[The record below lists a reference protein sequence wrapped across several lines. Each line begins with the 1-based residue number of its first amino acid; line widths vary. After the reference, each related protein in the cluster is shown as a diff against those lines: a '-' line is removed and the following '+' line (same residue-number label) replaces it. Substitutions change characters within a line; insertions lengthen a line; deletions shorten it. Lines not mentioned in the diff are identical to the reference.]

1 LRQTVAFPA
10 PGRRRHHILAA
21 LGYIGV
27 ALLFAWPLPLHLA
40 EALPGSPSGDTG
52 VYVWNLWVFRHQIL
66 VHQAFP
72 FATLE
77 ILNLDRAAVPLALH
91 NYTTV
96 ANLLAFPFIG
106 LIGTVA
112 TFNVLTIGTGAVT
125 AYAMFL
131 YALRRTG
138 DAGAAFA
145 GGLLFG
151 FNPFMTARSTEHFSL
166 AQAAPLPIFGLLML
180 LMFQN
185 PGPRLAACAGLVV
198 AWAYLSDP
206 YYAVYCLLI
215 AVFMVGYSLIAVERR
230 PEPVRRIW
238 WTAVVNLLLLC
249 LFGLIVGIALRGG
262 GRVELLGLR
271 ISVTRLY
278 TPVLLFTLLAL
289 VRLWMTVR
297 TRIRWR
303 PIFRP
308 AYIRAALVGA
318 MVCVGA
324 LAPVV
329 VAMASA
335 GGRIWTGPRV
345 WWRSSAPGVDAAAWL
360 IPNPFSPWFGGLGT
374 EWLAGLPN
382 GFVENVA
389 SVSWV
394 AVATIAIAV
403 VAAGF
408 KGTRGW
414 WVFTGVFALLSLGPF
429 IRIAGI
435 DTYLPTP
442 WALLRYLPVVGAA
455 RMPTR
460 MTVLVML
467 GFAMLFAL
475 ALQHLRARS
484 RRPWVVT
491 AIAVACLGLELL
503 PTPRRLFSAAV
514 PDVAR
519 VIAADPREVK
529 VLNLPFGLKDG
540 LGGGGRFSTAYQYH
554 QTVHEKPLI
563 GGYLSRLPGGAIERY
578 RRDPVLRVVMRLSE
592 GRPLEPELVNAAL
605 AAAPEFMARTQLGYV
620 VVDTS
625 RASQELVD
633 FAIRAFSLAA
643 VDASGEFLLF
653 RTPLASPPAG
663 STADRLP
670 IRTARPPHSAV
681 RNQPSMP
688 PASRLLQRSMS
699 SAE

>member
-1 LRQTVAFPA
+1 MRQTVDFQAT
-10 PGRRRHHILAA
+10 GRRRHHILAA

-27 ALLFAWPLPLHLA
+27 ALLFAWPLPLHLT

-66 VHQAFP
+66 AHHAFP

-112 TFNVLTIGTGAVT
+112 AFNVLTIGTGVLA

-138 DAGAAFA
+138 DAAAAFA

-249 LFGLIVGIALRGG
+249 VFGLIVGIAVRGG

-278 TPVLLFTLLAL
+278 TPVLLFTLLAG
-289 VRLWMTVR
+289 VRLWMALR

-303 PIFRP
+303 PMFRP
-308 AYIRAALVGA
+308 AYLRAALVGGL
-318 MVCVGA
+318 VCVGA

-329 VAMASA
+329 VAMTSA
-335 GGRIWTGPRV
+335 GGGRIWNGPRV
-345 WWRSSAPGVDAAAWL
+345 WWRSSAPGIDAAAWL
-360 IPNPFSPWFGGLGT
+360 IPNPFNPWFGTIGAD
-374 EWLAGLPN
+374 WLSTLPN
-382 GFVENVA
+382 GLVENVA

-394 AVATIAIAV
+394 AVATIAMAV
-403 VAAGF
+403 LVAGF
-408 KGTRGW
+408 RGNRGW

-429 IRIAGI
+429 IRIAGM

-467 GFAMLFAL
+467 GISMLFAL
-475 ALQHLRARS
+475 ALQQLRAHQ
-484 RRPWVVT
+484 RRPWIVT
-491 AIAVACLGLELL
+491 SIAVACLGLELL
-503 PTPRRLFSAAV
+503 PAPRRLFSAAV

-540 LGGGGRFSTAYQYH
+540 LGGGGGFSTAYQYH

-592 GRPLEPELVNAAL
+592 GRPLGPGLAEAAL
-605 AAAPEFMARTQLGYV
+605 AAAPEFMDRTQLGYV
-620 VVDTS
+620 VVDTT
-625 RASQELVD
+625 RASQDLVD
-633 FAIRAFSLAA
+633 FAIRAFSLVAM
-643 VDASGEFLLF
+643 DSSGEFLLF
-653 RTPLASPPAG
+653 RTPLARPLADA
-663 STADRLP
+663 TALR
-670 IRTARPPHSAV
+670 
-681 RNQPSMP
+681 
-688 PASRLLQRSMS
+688 
-699 SAE
+699 

>member
-1 LRQTVAFPA
+1 MRQTVAFQAPA
-10 PGRRRHHILAA
+10 ACRHHLLAA

-52 VYVWNLWVFRHQIL
+52 VYVWNLWVFRHEVL
-66 VHQAFP
+66 VHHAFP

-96 ANLLAFPFIG
+96 ANLLAFPLIG

-112 TFNVLTIGTGAVT
+112 TFNVLTIGTGVVT

-138 DAGAAFA
+138 DAAAAFA

-151 FNPFMTARSTEHFSL
+151 FNPFMIARSTEHFSL

-185 PGPRLAACAGLVV
+185 PSPRPAACAGLVV

-215 AVFMVGYSLIAVERR
+215 AMFMVGYSVISVERR
-230 PEPVRRIW
+230 PEPVRRVW
-238 WTAVVNLLLLC
+238 WAAVVNLLLLC
-249 LFGLIVGIALRGG
+249 MFGLIAGIALRGG
-262 GRVELLGLR
+262 GRVEILGLR

-278 TPVLLFTLLAL
+278 TPVLLFTILAAL
-289 VRLWMTVR
+289 RLWMTVR

-303 PIFRP
+303 PMFRP
-308 AYIRAALVGA
+308 AYLRAALVGG

-329 VAMASA
+329 IAMASA
-335 GGRIWTGPRV
+335 GGGRIWNGPPV
-345 WWRSSAPGVDAAAWL
+345 WWRSSAPGVDVAAWL
-360 IPNPFSPWFGGLGT
+360 IPNPFNPWFGSIGV

-382 GFVENVA
+382 GLVENVA

-394 AVATIAIAV
+394 AVGTIGVAV
-403 VAAGF
+403 LAAGF
-408 KGTRGW
+408 RGTRGW
-414 WVFTGVFALLSLGPF
+414 WIFTGVFALLSLGPF
-429 IRIAGI
+429 IRIGGM

-467 GFAMLFAL
+467 GIAMLFAL

-484 RRPWVVT
+484 RRPWLVT
-491 AIAVACLGLELL
+491 SIAVACLGLELL
-503 PTPRRLFSAAV
+503 PAPRRLFSAAV

-540 LGGGGRFSTAYQYH
+540 LGSGGGFSTAYQYH

-578 RRDPVLRVVMRLSE
+578 RQDPVLRVVMRLSE
-592 GRPLEPELVNAAL
+592 GRTLEPGLAETAL
-605 AAAPEFMARTQLGYV
+605 AAAPDFMERTQLGYV

-625 RASQELVD
+625 RASPELVD
-633 FAIRAFSLAA
+633 FVSRAFSLGA
-643 VDASGEFLLF
+643 VDASGEFLLL
-653 RTPLASPPAG
+653 RTPLAPPPADAP
-663 STADRLP
+663 TR
-670 IRTARPPHSAV
+670 R
-681 RNQPSMP
+681 
-688 PASRLLQRSMS
+688 
-699 SAE
+699 